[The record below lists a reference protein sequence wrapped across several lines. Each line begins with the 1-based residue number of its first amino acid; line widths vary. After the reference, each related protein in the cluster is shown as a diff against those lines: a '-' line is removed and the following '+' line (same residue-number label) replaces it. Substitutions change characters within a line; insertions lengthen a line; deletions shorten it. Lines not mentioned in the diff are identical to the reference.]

1 MLIRNDVIKDL
12 QTKFNDIGIIGNSD
26 LVRLIGFHE
35 DEMDYYYHVLYMNG
49 YNHCSD
55 KNDVYFTMVGSFL
68 SLKGIIPDDD
78 YIKIDNVFSLNG
90 APQSK
95 EFVASKD

>member
-35 DEMDYYYHVLYMNG
+35 DERDYYYHILYMNG
-49 YNHCSD
+49 RNRGSD
-55 KNDVYFTMVGSFL
+55 KNNAYFTMVGSFL
-68 SLKGIIPDDD
+68 SLKGLIPDYD
-78 YIKIDNVFSLNG
+78 YTSLDNVFSLNG
-90 APQSK
+90 APPSK
-95 EFVASKD
+95 EFVVSED